1 MNIMKCKIEKCDEHK
16 SSLLVDKKNIG
27 KSWEDELS
35 QWIIEEFYSPY
46 QAS

>member
-1 MNIMKCKIEKCDEHK
+1 MKIMKCKIEKCEQHK
-16 SSLLVDKKNIG
+16 SSLLVDKKNID
-27 KSWEDELS
+27 KNWEDELS